1 MTIMHDDG
9 NEDNSR
15 PVKDLRGQR
24 LCAVWACAAIVLAGT
39 VVAVYVAVH
48 RNAGF
53 KPETTLDLSDRVRI
67 SGPDGNVTAANTSV
81 LRVAVAPVISPETS
95 TEMYR
100 EFVGYLADSLGRR
113 AAFMRGK
120 NYSEVNDL
128 IRMHQCDVALVC
140 TYSYIL
146 AEKEFGAQLLA
157 IPEINGRTV
166 YHSLIVVPASSRA
179 SSLLDLRNQRF
190 ASCDVLSNSG
200 WLYPMVWLKSRG
212 LDEDDFFGKHVISG
226 SHDRS
231 VYAVKSGVVDGAAV
245 DSIVYEQMIA
255 KDPQLGKH
263 VKVIHR
269 SPPFGMPPLIV
280 RAGLSADLLA
290 ELRRILFGMHED
302 RRGKA
307 ILESLGFDRF
317 VAARNEAYD
326 SVRDLHEAWQGKP

>member
-1 MTIMHDDG
+1 MYDDTG
-9 NEDNSR
+9 QHYSG
-15 PVKDLRGQR
+15 PVRIPRRRWLY
-24 LCAVWACAAIVLAGT
+24 LAWACAAVVLAGA
-39 VVAVYVAVH
+39 VVAMSVFTRKSTGFEPEVA
-48 RNAGF
+48 
-53 KPETTLDLSDRVRI
+53 LDFRDRVPV

-81 LRVAVAPVISPETS
+81 IRVAVAPVISPETS

-100 EFVGYLADSLGRR
+100 EFVIYLADKLGRR
-113 AAFMRGK
+113 VVFMRGES
-120 NYSEVNDL
+120 YSEVNDL

-140 TYSYIL
+140 TYSYVL

-157 IPEINGRTV
+157 IPEIDGKTV
-166 YHSLIVVPASSRA
+166 YHSLIVVPTSSKA
-179 SSLLDLRNQRF
+179 SSLLDLRDRRF

-212 LDEDDFFGKHVISG
+212 HNEARFFGKHIISG

-231 VYAVKSGVVDGAAV
+231 VYAVRSGVVDGAAV

-255 KDPQLGKH
+255 QDPELRTR

-280 RAGLSADLLA
+280 PADLSPGLLA
-290 ELRRILFGMHED
+290 ELRQILLDMHTD
-302 RRGKA
+302 HRGKA

-317 VAARNEAYD
+317 VTAKNHAYD
-326 SVRDLHEAWQGKP
+326 SVRKLHETWQSKP